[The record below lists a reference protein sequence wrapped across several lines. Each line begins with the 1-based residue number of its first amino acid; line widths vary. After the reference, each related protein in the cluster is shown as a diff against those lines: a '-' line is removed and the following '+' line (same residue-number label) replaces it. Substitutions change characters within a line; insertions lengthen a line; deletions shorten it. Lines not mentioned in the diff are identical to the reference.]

1 MSWLCK
7 GIIAIYWFLT
17 IAYAEVEFL
26 HNSTSTGNLGVGT
39 RLESSRTLEYATI
52 LRSDPPTNSLVE
64 ANSARVLILENRSF
78 DNKAIDQLK
87 IYLREIKSMA
97 VDFSQEDS
105 AGNKAEGKLLINK
118 PSKFRCNYYPPF
130 PLVVIGNTNY
140 VSVYD
145 YDMKHVSR
153 IKAEENVFNFLLEDS
168 IDFDKYFKIESVI
181 DQDNM
186 FKITIYHTLLERRSQ
201 ITFDKKTKQIKKL
214 EILEDENVITIIF
227 NHIAKV
233 QKFDD
238 DLFKLK
244 NPDIFGTP
252 SRLTKNDIEKKYNL
266 AT

>member
-39 RLESSRTLEYATI
+39 RLESSRTLEYATV

-64 ANSARVLILENRSF
+64 ANSARVLILENRPF

-118 PSKFRCNYYPPF
+118 PSKFRLLLPPI
-130 PLVVIGNTNY
+130 P
-140 VSVYD
+140 
-145 YDMKHVSR
+145 
-153 IKAEENVFNFLLEDS
+153 
-168 IDFDKYFKIESVI
+168 
-181 DQDNM
+181 
-186 FKITIYHTLLERRSQ
+186 
-201 ITFDKKTKQIKKL
+201 
-214 EILEDENVITIIF
+214 
-227 NHIAKV
+227 
-233 QKFDD
+233 
-238 DLFKLK
+238 
-244 NPDIFGTP
+244 FG
-252 SRLTKNDIEKKYNL
+252 SYW
-266 AT
+266 